1 MFKSMK
7 KLLFPIICIFLVCI
21 SCDNNPQTPSKN
33 NNDSSEFIGKWI
45 ADDINIMGVREDA
58 ENYYWEYQEIAEE
71 LKVYYAQI
79 NFTKIDQLNNQL
91 DRLNEQYHDDYI
103 GSCDVLDIGNGII
116 KIGRADLYLNP
127 TSTSNCWFWND
138 AFTQFRKN
146 MKIGL
151 VVEDWETYRFTMRDG
166 ALYFNND
173 QECLFFAGSKLVWE
187 GVTDFMP
194 ERDLIP
200 LIVK

>member
-1 MFKSMK
+1 MK
-7 KLLFPIICIFLVCI
+7 KLLFHIIYIFLVCI

-91 DRLNEQYHDDYI
+91 DRLNEQYHNDYI

-138 AFTQFRKN
+138 AFTQFRMN
-146 MKIGL
+146 MKIL
-151 VVEDWETYRFTMRDG
+151 LCEMEPSILIMIKN
-166 ALYFNND
+166 AYFSLD
-173 QECLFFAGSKLVWE
+173 QNLFGKVLL
-187 GVTDFMP
+187 TLCQN
-194 ERDLIP
+194 LI
-200 LIVK
+200 LSH